1 MLNKQK
7 LDRVYIKIRQYN
19 LLVISGKKE
28 QVEIV
33 ADIYANGGNSMY
45 AGTYYILLMF

>member
-33 ADIYANGGNSMY
+33 ADIYANGNSMY